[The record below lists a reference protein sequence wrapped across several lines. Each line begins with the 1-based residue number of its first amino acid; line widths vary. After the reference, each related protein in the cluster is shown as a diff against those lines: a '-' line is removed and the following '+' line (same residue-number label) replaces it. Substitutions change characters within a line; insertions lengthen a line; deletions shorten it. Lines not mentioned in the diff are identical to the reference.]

1 MQHSSTPP
9 QQLRRSFGTTQA
21 MAALFLA
28 VAFPGI
34 IQAQAPRLTHSGD
47 MILCQSAAASK
58 VVEKVRSGAQ
68 GTMVETYVKVGD
80 SIKKGQILGHTELEA
95 TKLQLDLA
103 RHTMES
109 KANVESAKGQADA
122 WSVTREETQEA
133 VRRRKM
139 EKTRLDWAI
148 AMESMY
154 RGTYEAQLEAENAQ
168 TIQYQYW
175 KDQYEKR
182 FFRAPVDG
190 VISEV
195 LVEVGKPVAIAA
207 HVFTIRNEDAWSIP
221 VTVPAELADAAAKQH
236 SLPVRTADGKAVSQ
250 ATISSVVDDP
260 RNAGSK
266 ILKLLVLAS
275 DFPAAIRAK
284 LTGTKFGV
292 LLPAVASFD
301 PPVE

>member
-1 MQHSSTPP
+1 
-9 QQLRRSFGTTQA
+9 

-133 VRRRKM
+133 VRRRK
-139 EKTRLDWAI
+139 
-148 AMESMY
+148 SMY